1 MPRSGAH
8 HASCFKSPVYC
19 TAGLFVMVL
28 LLQNPVMTN
37 AEIPV
42 SFDRDIRPILS
53 ENCYHCHGPDENAR
67 EADLRLDTEQGLLN
81 DQILTSGKAEE
92 SELYRRISSTDNSIV
107 MPPVDSNRMLTLE
120 QIKLIK
126 RWINQGAKWQGHW
139 AFESV
144 LRPAVPKASSDWP
157 CNEIDHFVWQRLQT
171 EKIPPNPE
179 ADKARLLRRVKLDIT
194 GLPPTVE
201 ELDQFLADESSE
213 AYENMVDQ
221 FLASSEF
228 GERMAWNW
236 LDVARYADSNGY
248 QGDRER
254 TMWPWRDWVIKSF
267 NENKPYD
274 EFTVEQLAGDL
285 LPEATPEQKLATGF
299 CRNHMINGE
308 GGRIAEENRIE
319 YIFDQ
324 TETMGTV
331 WLGLTL
337 TCCRCHDH
345 KYDPISQQEYYQ
357 LFDYFNQTPVT
368 GGGGDP
374 QMAPNL
380 QVPSQAQQNQIVK
393 SQQQIR
399 QLEQQRKEYWQLQ
412 FSAYEQWQHDELER
426 LQKMESPWQVL
437 QPVKVS
443 AEHQTLTVQGDQSI
457 LASGV
462 NPSNDTY
469 RLSLT
474 TDLPGVQV
482 VRLDALRHTSM
493 TENGLARSNSG
504 NFVLTEINFEII
516 HQDGTSQPL
525 EIASAIAS
533 YEQGGLK
540 IANTF
545 DGNPQSGWA
554 VLQGKFVDRDHA
566 GLFRLKK
573 SYAFRE
579 GDRLV
584 VTLHHDSVHQNHNL
598 GHFQFSASSQPEV
611 TLKYETLELR
621 NALLTPATQRT
632 ESQNKLIEEPY
643 QQQDEVYQQL
653 TKQLEQEKQK
663 LESVRKQI
671 PVVMT
676 MQDMSSRRETFTL
689 DKGIYDKPIEK
700 VFPGLPQQLLFDEN
714 YQNNEQNRLTLA
726 RWLVDRKHPLTARV
740 TVNRYWQMFFGV
752 GLVKTPEDFGSQG
765 EKPTHP
771 ELLDWLSAEFMESG
785 WDLKHLIRM
794 MVTSATYRQSA
805 EVKPGMHERD
815 PENRLLARGS
825 RLRMPSWMLRD
836 QALFVSGLLVNR
848 EGGPPVY
855 PYQPEGIWAE
865 ATFGK
870 KKYNQDTGEKLY
882 RRTLY
887 SFWRRIVGPTM
898 LFDNSP
904 RQSCSVRDY
913 RTNTPLHA
921 LVTLNDTTYVEAAR
935 AFAQRLM
942 LAEDND
948 EQRIELAMRLAT
960 SHAPQSLETEILLTR
975 LQKLKDQ
982 YRQNP
987 ASATA
992 LLQVGESSRDE
1003 NLDPVEHASWVGICS
1018 LILNLDETLCR

>member
-1 MPRSGAH
+1 
-8 HASCFKSPVYC
+8 
-19 TAGLFVMVL
+19 
-28 LLQNPVMTN
+28 
-37 AEIPV
+37 
-42 SFDRDIRPILS
+42 
-53 ENCYHCHGPDENAR
+53 
-67 EADLRLDTEQGLLN
+67 
-81 DQILTSGKAEE
+81 
-92 SELYRRISSTDNSIV
+92 
-107 MPPVDSNRMLTLE
+107 
-120 QIKLIK
+120 
-126 RWINQGAKWQGHW
+126 
-139 AFESV
+139 
-144 LRPAVPKASSDWP
+144 
-157 CNEIDHFVWQRLQT
+157 
-171 EKIPPNPE
+171 
-179 ADKARLLRRVKLDIT
+179 
-194 GLPPTVE
+194 
-201 ELDQFLADESSE
+201 
-213 AYENMVDQ
+213 
-221 FLASSEF
+221 
-228 GERMAWNW
+228 
-236 LDVARYADSNGY
+236 
-248 QGDRER
+248 
-254 TMWPWRDWVIKSF
+254 RDWVIKSF

-504 NFVLTEINFEII
+504 NFVLTDINFEII

-785 WDLKHLIRM
+785 W
-794 MVTSATYRQSA
+794 
-805 EVKPGMHERD
+805 
-815 PENRLLARGS
+815 
-825 RLRMPSWMLRD
+825 
-836 QALFVSGLLVNR
+836 
-848 EGGPPVY
+848 
-855 PYQPEGIWAE
+855 
-865 ATFGK
+865 
-870 KKYNQDTGEKLY
+870 
-882 RRTLY
+882 
-887 SFWRRIVGPTM
+887 
-898 LFDNSP
+898 
-904 RQSCSVRDY
+904 
-913 RTNTPLHA
+913 
-921 LVTLNDTTYVEAAR
+921 
-935 AFAQRLM
+935 
-942 LAEDND
+942 
-948 EQRIELAMRLAT
+948 
-960 SHAPQSLETEILLTR
+960 
-975 LQKLKDQ
+975 
-982 YRQNP
+982 
-987 ASATA
+987 
-992 LLQVGESSRDE
+992 
-1003 NLDPVEHASWVGICS
+1003 
-1018 LILNLDETLCR
+1018 